1 MQITEI
7 DTLGAMRE
15 VLNSPEDQQLALF
28 RERVM
33 EPLRP
38 IWENM
43 LRYLPDGGGDDPALT
58 AARMMKFYLPEMGR
72 EQGLAALDTLERER
86 VQQDNLAALQQAVAV
101 LKPAEHGV
109 SLPEVHL
116 AVTLASPD
124 GLGEEGYTGAGNTP
138 GWVTLSVWPNSHNLS
153 KLPAITAHEFNHNVR
168 FAQPDWT
175 FPMSLG
181 AYLVAE
187 GLAESFAAALH
198 GPETLGPWTT
208 TLGIG
213 ELRAL
218 QPRFQ
223 AALHEQD
230 FGVVRGYIFG
240 DGVMAAF
247 SGGRAVSDLGIPD
260 YAGYALG
267 YRVVQD
273 YLARTG
279 RTPAQATYDPWRV
292 IAAESGWFTVEGQA
306 VKPSKS
312 QTV

>member
-7 DTLGAMRE
+7 DTLGALRE
-15 VLNSPEDQQLALF
+15 VLDSPADRQLALF

-38 IWENM
+38 TWENT
-43 LRYLPDGGGDDPALT
+43 LRSLPDGGGDDPALS
-58 AARMMKFYLPEMGR
+58 AARMMRLYLPELGR
-72 EQGLAALDTLERER
+72 ERGLAALDTLERAR
-86 VQQDNLAALQQAVAV
+86 VRQDNLAALERALAV

-109 SLPEVHL
+109 SLPEVRL

-124 GLGEEGYTGAGNTP
+124 GLGEAGYTGAGHTP
-138 GWVTLSVWPNSHNLS
+138 GWVTLSVWPNSHNLP
-153 KLPAITAHEFNHNVR
+153 KLPAVTAHEFNHNVR
-168 FAQPDWT
+168 FQQPDWT

-181 AYLVAE
+181 SYLVAE

-198 GPETLGPWTT
+198 GPESLGPWTGA
-208 TLGIG
+208 LGLDT
-213 ELRAL
+213 LRAL

-247 SGGRAVSDLGIPD
+247 SGGQAGADLGIPD

-267 YRVVQD
+267 YRAVQD

-292 IAAESGWFTVEGQA
+292 IAAESGWFRVDG
-306 VKPSKS
+306 
-312 QTV
+312 